1 MTWKIIKSEKI
12 TKDPNSANYQIT
24 FKEDDKTQIKTYG
37 WFKKNDEKQTQTEFE
52 AMIKK
57 EVKNWLKYLNQKSV
71 IKDFKL

>member
-37 WFKKNDEKQTQTEFE
+37 WFKKN
-52 AMIKK
+52 I
-57 EVKNWLKYLNQKSV
+57 
-71 IKDFKL
+71 